1 MTMRLHRQHAWL
13 LARVADLRE
22 SAYRCRDR
30 EPERAELLRDEADEM
45 LRTANALR
53 DVIADMPGRV
63 DDPRQ
68 MEMRA

>member
-1 MTMRLHRQHAWL
+1 MRLHRQHAWM

-30 EPERAELLRDEADEM
+30 EPERAEMLMDEANDTLRD
-45 LRTANALR
+45 ANALR
-53 DVIADMPGRV
+53 DVLADLGRV